1 MVIGLGLG
9 MLTVLLAG
17 GRLGNLAR
25 VRFRA
30 VWAIFATCA
39 VQLVIMEVL
48 EKTVAHGILAVVHV
62 LTYALAAVFVV
73 ANRKLLAMWVVALGA
88 GLNALAIA
96 ANGGVMPATR
106 HALEVAGRPIHAE
119 FDNSTYVAHAKLA
132 WLGDVFAVPKEVG
145 VQILANVFSIGDILV
160 VLGATVML
168 HWICQSRLVPR
179 SLLARRPPPLTDA
192 EPVRAAHPVAPVD
205 SEKDERPATG
215 PSDPSPTTPGR

>member
-1 MVIGLGLG
+1 VFMVIGLGLG
-9 MLTVLLAG
+9 MLTVLMAG

-30 VWAIFATCA
+30 VWAIFATCV

-62 LTYALAAVFVV
+62 LSYGLAAVFVV

-88 GLNALAIA
+88 GLNALAIS

-106 HALEVAGRPIHAE
+106 HALEVAGRPLHAE
-119 FDNSTYVAHAKLA
+119 FDNSTYVANARLP

-160 VLGATVML
+160 VLGATLML

-179 SLLARRPPPLTDA
+179 SLLARRPPPLKGTESA
-192 EPVRAAHPVAPVD
+192 PVTRQAAPVD
-205 SEKDERPATG
+205 AGKE
-215 PSDPSPTTPGR
+215 